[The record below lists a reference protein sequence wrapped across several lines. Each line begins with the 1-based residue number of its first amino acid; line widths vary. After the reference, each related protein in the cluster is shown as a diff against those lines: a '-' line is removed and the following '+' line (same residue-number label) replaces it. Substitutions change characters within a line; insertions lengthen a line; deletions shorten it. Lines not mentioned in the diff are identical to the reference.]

1 MPLVSVRENLW
12 LKKHAG
18 TAEPFG
24 VARPKAVV
32 LAINKQKRPNAR
44 SAYFCRTIY
53 QQFST
58 VPAEGDWA
66 KRP

>member
-12 LKKHAG
+12 LKKHLG

-32 LAINKQKRPNAR
+32 LAINNIKKKKQLTAN
-44 SAYFCRTIY
+44 CMGDTIH
-53 QQFST
+53 
-58 VPAEGDWA
+58 A
-66 KRP
+66 KS